1 MIKIKPDRAWLLGY
15 YVGIASPA
23 CFSSGAA
30 SGFGAAGFFTT
41 LFADFFAAL
50 VFARAFFAYTLF
62 AGISAQ
68 LY

>member
-1 MIKIKPDRAWLLGY
+1 MIKIKPDRTWVLGY

-23 CFSSGAA
+23 DFSSGAV
-30 SGFGAAGFFTT
+30 SGFGATGFFTAF
-41 LFADFFAAL
+41 LAGFFAAL
-50 VFARAFFAYTLF
+50 VFARAFFAFAFF

>member
-1 MIKIKPDRAWLLGY
+1 MIKIKPDRTWVLSY

-30 SGFGAAGFFTT
+30 SGFGAAGFFTAF
-41 LFADFFAAL
+41 FAGFFAA
-50 VFARAFFAYTLF
+50 FAFACTFFALAFF

>member
-1 MIKIKPDRAWLLGY
+1 MIKIKPDRTWVLGY

-23 CFSSGAA
+23 GFSSGAA
-30 SGFGAAGFFTT
+30 SGFGATGFFTA

-50 VFARAFFAYTLF
+50 AFARAFFAF
-62 AGISAQ
+62 AFFVGISAQ